1 MTLTAITDWRARE
14 VVRRQGLIYLRNWYI
29 SLLPPALEP
38 LLYLLA
44 FGVGLG
50 SHIGAI
56 AWHGAPL
63 PYLSYIAPGIITFT
77 AFNAPFFQALYG
89 AYVRMH
95 YQKTWEGQLTT
106 QVELPHVVAGEMLW
120 AALQGTLYAAIVTLV
135 VAGFAATGAIP
146 IVWWALPLVLPLAF
160 VLGCAMALIGLL
172 FTAIMPSIDHMNL
185 PTFLVGFP
193 VGILSDTYFPI
204 ETHLPWLQAVLAL
217 NPVRQC
223 SEAMRCLLL
232 EGRLGTAALAL
243 AAISAVL
250 VLALFPLVTRLMRRR
265 VLGE

>member
-1 MTLTAITDWRARE
+1 MSLSALIDWRSRE
-14 VVRRQGLIYLRNWYI
+14 VVRRQALVYLRNWHI

-38 LLYLLA
+38 LLYLLT
-44 FGVGLG
+44 FGLGLG
-50 SHIGAI
+50 SHIGSI
-56 AWHGAPL
+56 SWHGQAL
-63 PYLSYIAPGIITFT
+63 PYLAYIAPGLVTFT

-120 AALQGTLYAAIVTLV
+120 AALQGTLYAGIVSLV
-135 VAGFAATGAIP
+135 VACFAAGGAIHLA
-146 IVWWALPLVLPLAF
+146 WWNLPLVLPLAF
-160 VLGCAMALIGLL
+160 VLGCAMALVGLL

-193 VGILSDTYFPI
+193 VGLLSDTYFPV
-204 ETHLPWLQAVLAL
+204 ETGIPWVQAALAL
-217 NPVRQC
+217 NPVRHC
-223 SEAMRCLLL
+223 AEAMRSLLL
-232 EGRLGTAALAL
+232 AGRLDADAPEMTAICAL
-243 AAISAVL
+243 L
-250 VLALFPLVTRLMRRR
+250 VVALFPIVTRLMRRR